1 MDYET
6 KIYLEKLIEAV
17 DSPDWWNVIATFVAA
32 FVAAVITWIFGKR
45 QEKLQQQQLKLQ
57 EQQNELQK
65 RQTEAAEFELYK
77 RLALIIKEIHFE
89 AKFVMFDVNH
99 YLVNRINMY
108 PNNIWRQRVN
118 KCIDLNQRLDD
129 CTMDIEL
136 KFSKGFID
144 IDAYKWVLMSM
155 SQFSSKFE
163 SLLLE
168 NKVDTTN
175 KISIKIE
182 KPYLDFVNLI
192 SQRVEETDR
201 NEFAYLL
208 LNFLNAKDCINE
220 DETMSKIK
228 NSSKI
233 D

>member
-1 MDYET
+1 M
-6 KIYLEKLIEAV
+6 EKLCKNIT
-17 DSPDWWNVIATFVAA
+17 DPDWWSVIATFVAA
-32 FVAAVITWIFGKR
+32 FLAAGITYILGKR
-45 QEKLQQQQLKLQ
+45 QEKLQQQQL
-57 EQQNELQK
+57 ELQK

-99 YLVNRINMY
+99 YLVNRINMH

-175 KISIKIE
+175 NLSIKIE

-208 LNFLNAKDCINE
+208 LNFLNAKDGINE

-228 NSSKI
+228 NRSKI

>member
-1 MDYET
+1 
-6 KIYLEKLIEAV
+6 
-17 DSPDWWNVIATFVAA
+17 VAA
-32 FVAAVITWIFGKR
+32 FLAAGITYILGKR
-45 QEKLQQQQLKLQ
+45 QEKLQQQQL
-57 EQQNELQK
+57 ELQK

-77 RLALIIKEIHFE
+77 RLALIIKEIPFE

-99 YLVNRINMY
+99 YLVNRINMH

-175 KISIKIE
+175 NLSIKIE

-201 NEFAYLL
+201 NEFAHLL
-208 LNFLNAKDCINE
+208 LNFLNAKDGINE

-228 NSSKI
+228 NRSKI

>member
-1 MDYET
+1 M
-6 KIYLEKLIEAV
+6 KYLCEFIANPE
-17 DSPDWWNVIATFVAA
+17 WWNVIATFVAA

-45 QEKLQQQQLKLQ
+45 QEKLQQQQL
-57 EQQNELQK
+57 ELQK
-65 RQTEAAEFELYK
+65 RQTEVVEYELYK

-99 YLVNRINMY
+99 YLVNRINMH

-136 KFSKGFID
+136 KFSKGLID
-144 IDAYKWVLMSM
+144 IDAYKWVVMSM
-155 SQFSSKFE
+155 SQLSSMFE

-175 KISIKIE
+175 NLSIKIE

-208 LNFLNAKDCINE
+208 LNFLNAKDGINE
-220 DETMSKIK
+220 DGTMSKIK
-228 NSSKI
+228 NRSKI

>member
-1 MDYET
+1 M
-6 KIYLEKLIEAV
+6 KYLCEFIANPE
-17 DSPDWWNVIATFVAA
+17 WWNVIATFVAA

-45 QEKLQQQQLKLQ
+45 QEKLQQQQL
-57 EQQNELQK
+57 ELQK
-65 RQTEAAEFELYK
+65 RQTEVVEYELYK

-99 YLVNRINMY
+99 YLVNRINMH

-118 KCIDLNQRLDD
+118 KYIDLNQRLDD

-136 KFSKGFID
+136 KFSKGLID
-144 IDAYKWVLMSM
+144 IDAYKWVVMSM
-155 SQFSSKFE
+155 SQLSSMFE

-175 KISIKIE
+175 NLSIKIE

-208 LNFLNAKDCINE
+208 LNFLNAKDGINE
-220 DETMSKIK
+220 DGTMSKIK
-228 NSSKI
+228 NRSKI

>member
-1 MDYET
+1 M
-6 KIYLEKLIEAV
+6 KYLCEFIANPE
-17 DSPDWWNVIATFVAA
+17 WWNVIATFVTAI
-32 FVAAVITWIFGKR
+32 VAAVITYIFGKR
-45 QEKLQQQQLKLQ
+45 QEKIQQQQLM
-57 EQQNELQK
+57 LQK
-65 RQTEAAEFELYK
+65 RQTEVVEYELYK

-99 YLVNRINMY
+99 YLVNRINMH

-155 SQFSSKFE
+155 GQFSSKFE

-175 KISIKIE
+175 NLSIKIE

-208 LNFLNAKDCINE
+208 LNFLNAKDGINE
-220 DETMSKIK
+220 DGTMSKIK
-228 NSSKI
+228 NRSKI

>member
-1 MDYET
+1 M
-6 KIYLEKLIEAV
+6 EKFCKNIT
-17 DSPDWWNVIATFVAA
+17 DPDWWNVIATFVAA

-208 LNFLNAKDCINE
+208 LNFLSAKDGINE

-228 NSSKI
+228 NRSKI